1 MGKRK
6 VRQDAAE
13 EMEETVKV
21 ENITNDT
28 AVDTKIRKGS
38 DSPETKA
45 VIGCGENDIENCIE
59 KAIISLINQRGCD
72 KTCCPSEIPRLI
84 LKYPNWRDYM
94 DLTRTISFRLAS
106 AGILEITQ
114 RGTLIDPS
122 SQSTFTGIM
131 RIRLPKTNVG
141 HTSDST

>member
-6 VRQDAAE
+6 ARQDAAQE
-13 EMEETVKV
+13 LEETVKV
-21 ENITNDT
+21 EKITND
-28 AVDTKIRKGS
+28 AVVDKKIRKGD
-38 DSPETKA
+38 DSTETKA
-45 VIGCGENDIENCIE
+45 VIGHGENDIENCIE

-106 AGILEITQ
+106 AGVLEITQ

-131 RIRLPKTNVG
+131 RIKLPKTDSG
-141 HTSDST
+141 HTSDSK